1 MILYLSKEES
11 LLNYQRS
18 ILFLIMHDQWS
29 LIMKPIMIIQNLGET
44 ERKKKRDYLIK
55 KVSENE
61 NCVC

>member
-11 LLNYQRS
+11 LINYQRS
-18 ILFLIMHDQWS
+18 VLFLIMHAQWS
-29 LIMKPIMIIQNLGET
+29 SIMKPMIIQNLGET

>member
-1 MILYLSKEES
+1 MILYLSKAES